1 MQERSKRA
9 EPFRHEVMACMRSSA
24 TAFLFSVP
32 FFLQL
37 LLGVALAR
45 ACMREAGCRGVNGAL
60 RNLQARARAGRHLL
74 RPCTFP
80 RPHGIAL
87 RPGLLLP
94 CPLLSHLSHL
104 SPFLFSPSMAAA
116 APRCISMAVVPLS
129 RTSAGATTGRFRE
142 MHAWICFLC
151 VSERT

>member
-1 MQERSKRA
+1 
-9 EPFRHEVMACMRSSA
+9 MAYMRSSA
-24 TAFLFSVP
+24 MAFLFSVP
-32 FFLQL
+32 FLFFSLCY
-37 LLGVALAR
+37 VWR
-45 ACMREAGCRGVNGAL
+45 VHACVKQAAGCPTKSASACESR
-60 RNLQARARAGRHLL
+60 GRHLL
-74 RPCTFP
+74 PRPVRPCTFP